1 MKSPLAIVLLLAAL
15 AAAVALFLLL
25 ASQVH
30 LNAWLA
36 AAVAVAAGWA
46 LNVAWAMAVEKA
58 DAKRSPDARG
68 NTLAVATR
76 FGWAC
81 PSVLVLLAWLVSP
94 AGPF

>member
-1 MKSPLAIVLLLAAL
+1 MKGPLAIMLLLAAL
-15 AAAVALFLLL
+15 AVPVALFLLL
-25 ASQVH
+25 VSQFH
-30 LNAWLA
+30 SNGWIA

-46 LNVAWAMAVEKA
+46 LNVAWAVAVERA
-58 DAKRSPDARG
+58 DARQSPEKKG

-81 PSVLVLLAWLVSP
+81 PAVLVLVAWLVSP

>member
-15 AAAVALFLLL
+15 AAPVALFLLL

-30 LNAWLA
+30 LNGWLA

-58 DAKRSPDARG
+58 DAKQSPDARG

-81 PSVLVLLAWLVSP
+81 PSVLVLIAWLVSP